1 MDYQLAFIHQVTTYA
16 NCYKLLHI
24 LNKLALNDTPRK
36 GHRVGINVAVT
47 SHSRNWGSTDKRAG
61 GVISTDNNKS
71 WTFMEG
77 IIYNLN
83 LAIFSK

>member
-47 SHSRNWGSTDKRAG
+47 SHSRN
-61 GVISTDNNKS
+61 
-71 WTFMEG
+71 
-77 IIYNLN
+77 
-83 LAIFSK
+83 